1 MTDAA
6 KHTVTLDSYKIVEA
20 ERDKYRVELET
31 QRLEKEE
38 YRKQAEHAKLAAEE
52 LEYKFKKER
61 ETVAAYKENID
72 NLHAEIE
79 ALNGLRQINNDL
91 LTKLRLIEEAK

>member
-1 MTDAA
+1 MTDAL
-6 KHTVTLDSYKIVEA
+6 KTVTMESHKVVEA

-38 YRKQAEHAKLAAEE
+38 YRKQAEQAKSAAEE

-79 ALNGLRQINNDL
+79 SLNGLRQINNDL
-91 LTKLRLIEEAK
+91 LAKLRLIEEAK